1 MVESSPQAYFFSLVI
16 PTHNRNSDLFL
27 LLNKLL
33 SQSFL
38 NSIQVIVISNLFDE
52 SVQKYIAELNRPNV
66 IFDHVGSVGVNKARN
81 KGIERSQGEWIYFLD
96 DDCLPKDE
104 LFFET
109 AAKKVNEEPSY
120 NVWGGLYSSNDTMGL
135 LSKYY
140 IFKANSW
147 ILQNSYDEGGF
158 TDMLLGGNLL
168 IRSSLFKNGLRFNE
182 EIIFGSSETE
192 MINRLRLLAVPF
204 RLSTE
209 LNLIHNIDIKMFDL
223 LRKAYLQGFGSK
235 LANISLQKKYRM
247 QILVPEKYLKI
258 DSLFNKA
265 FYLGFLDNE
274 AVYSIK
280 HLKIRILGKLS
291 FQLLKDFRH
300 KSLDLLKEIYRIF
313 LKS

>member
-1 MVESSPQAYFFSLVI
+1 MI
-16 PTHNRNSDLFL
+16 PTHNRNHDLIL

-38 NSIQVIVISNLFDE
+38 NSVQVIVISNLLDE
-52 SVQKYIAELNRPNV
+52 AAQKFIVELGRPNI

-96 DDCLPKDE
+96 DDCLPKSD
-104 LFFET
+104 LFFEM
-109 AAKKVNEEPSY
+109 AAKQFKNEPSY
-120 NVWGGLYSSNDTMGL
+120 NVWGGLYSPTETMGPV
-135 LSKYY
+135 SKYY

-147 ILQNSYDEGGF
+147 ILQNSYDEGQL
-158 TDMLLGGNLL
+158 TDMLLGGNMV
-168 IRSSLFKNGLRFNE
+168 IRASLFKNGLRFNE

-204 RLSTE
+204 RLSTD
-209 LNLIHNIDIKMFDL
+209 LNLVHNINIGMIEL

-235 LANISLQKKYRM
+235 LAQISLHKKYRM

-258 DSLFNKA
+258 DSLFNKS
-265 FYLGFLDNE
+265 FYLGYLDTK
-274 AVYSIK
+274 AVYSMK
-280 HLKIRILGKLS
+280 HLKLRILSKLS
-291 FQLLKDFRH
+291 VQLLKDFRH

-313 LKS
+313 LKR